1 MEVEREARNDEL
13 ASAQRRRRKQE
24 RVMEVA
30 IFVGPAQENGNVDM
44 GLWVHAFHLR
54 GHLTLHRSCC
64 LPPRVVLSATK
75 QTELTGTLKRFLL
88 TLRYSLFCPN

>member
-13 ASAQRRRRKQE
+13 ASAQRRRKQE
-24 RVMEVA
+24 RAMEVA
-30 IFVGPAQENGNVDM
+30 IFLGPAQENRNVDM
-44 GLWVHAFHLR
+44 GLWVHAIHLR

-75 QTELTGTLKRFLL
+75 QTELTGN
-88 TLRYSLFCPN
+88 P